1 MTLFSRYR
9 FLPSPRSSARSHLA
23 PVAAILL
30 LVTLILPGCATTGAY
45 DAATITNVELSEGN
59 YEVVATNVQGEA
71 SAGYILGASL
81 STARQQRTIA
91 LARVSGSGQL
101 YGAALEDLWSSFADQ
116 HGSAEG
122 RTLALTNVRTDT
134 DALNL
139 LLYTSST
146 VTIRADVV
154 EFTDD

>member
-1 MTLFSRYR
+1 MTLFSQN
-9 FLPSPRSSARSHLA
+9 RSSSTRSSKRLHLA
-23 PVAAILL
+23 PVVALVLFLPL
-30 LVTLILPGCATTGAY
+30 LVTGCATTGAY

-101 YGAALEDLWSSFADQ
+101 YGAALEDLWSSFAAE
-116 HGSAEG
+116 HGSPEG
-122 RTLALTNVRTDT
+122 RKLALTNVRSDT